1 MCANGCSFSSHCDNR
16 DNPWMIRLP
25 RLTKATGTMADVVVD
40 VTARAPAAFAQA
52 IALARPAGTVVVAG
66 ARGFG
71 GGVPGFS
78 PDQVVFEELRVIGAL
93 GVDVTAPTPHLIC

>member
-1 MCANGCSFSSHCDNR
+1 LALAPKFG
-16 DNPWMIRLP
+16 
-25 RLTKATGTMADVVVD
+25 ADLGVD
-40 VTARAPAAFAQA
+40 VARAPAAFAQA
-52 IALARPAGTVVVAG
+52 IALDRSADTVVAG

>member
-1 MCANGCSFSSHCDNR
+1 MALASKFGADSGVDAAVGDPVAALSK
-16 DNPWMIRLP
+16 P
-25 RLTKATGTMADVVVD
+25 AGTVADVVVD
-40 VTARAPAAFAQA
+40 VTARAPAAFGHA
-52 IALARPAGTVVVAG
+52 IALDRPAGTVVVAG

-78 PDQVVFEELRVIGAL
+78 PDQVVFEELRDIGAL